1 MIPGMIGPA
10 ACQRRIARRLESEGM
25 RRAGVV
31 GAPTVAAPGDG
42 EITGCSPSASPRMEA
57 LEAPAAASEPGGRP
71 PAIRLR
77 GASARIG
84 QRVIWRGVDLEVGQG
99 EFVVV
104 LGPNGSGK
112 TTLLRVLL
120 GLLPLAEGDVEILGE
135 QAHRGRRSVGYVPQ
149 RRSLDPD
156 LNVRGRDI
164 VSLGVDGTRWGIP
177 LPTAAAR
184 RRRVLVDEAL
194 EAVGATAYADRP
206 VGRLSG
212 GEQQRLLLA
221 QALVTQPRILLLDEP
236 MASLDLRSQ
245 GVVTSLVAG
254 VARERGITVVL
265 VAHDVNPLMHV
276 LDRVAYLARGTVVAG
291 RPEEVITA
299 GTLSA
304 LYDYPVEVLR
314 DSRGRVVVVGL
325 DDRDSHHP

>member
-1 MIPGMIGPA
+1 VRHP
-10 ACQRRIARRLESEGM
+10 ESEGRWPAGATGATPGALE
-25 RRAGVV
+25 RRGDGAGG
-31 GAPTVAAPGDG
+31 GAP
-42 EITGCSPSASPRMEA
+42 R
-57 LEAPAAASEPGGRP
+57 LRLREAPPAPAEPDGRP

-77 GASARIG
+77 AAALRFGP
-84 QRVIWRGVDLEVGQG
+84 RVVWQHVHLEVRRG
-99 EFVVV
+99 EFLVV
-104 LGPNGSGK
+104 LGPNGAGK
-112 TTLLRVLL
+112 TSLLRVLL
-120 GLLPLAEGDVEILGE
+120 GLLPLAEGEVEILGE
-135 QAHRGRRSVGYVPQ
+135 RPRRGRRSVGYVPQ
-149 RRSLDPD
+149 RRTLDPD
-156 LNVRGRDI
+156 LNVRGRDL

-194 EAVGATAYADRP
+194 EAVGAAAYADRP

-245 GVVTSLVAG
+245 GVVTSLIAG

-265 VAHDVNPLMHV
+265 VAHDVNPLVPV
-276 LDRVAYLARGTVVAG
+276 LDRVAYVARGTVVAG

-299 GTLSA
+299 ETLSA

-325 DDRDSHHP
+325 DDRDAHHP